1 MTESPTRRLFRYML
15 RYRRTFYAGL
25 AYCVGDTA
33 IGMMVPRV
41 LKRAVDDLA
50 GGVTTAKL
58 WMYAVLLFGLVLA
71 GGYCLFR
78 TRRLLVGASRLIE
91 YDLRNDYFAHLQ
103 RLTPSFYHGSRTG
116 DLMSRATNDLN
127 AVRMMV
133 GPAVMY
139 TTSAILTFV
148 WAIALMLTIDVRLTL
163 IALIPL
169 PFVSV
174 IVGYAGA
181 AIHRR
186 FEAIQTRLSD
196 LSAVVQEA
204 LVGVR
209 VVRAYRQ
216 EAFEIGRFREA
227 NHQYMHQSLAL
238 ARLQGIF
245 FPAVGVMLGVS
256 SLLVLWLGG
265 LAVMAHRISLGDFV
279 AFNAYLTMLSWPMIG
294 FGWVTNLLQRGAA
307 SWARMLAI
315 MDTPPAITNPT
326 APGAVAGA
334 SEIRGEIEIRGLTF
348 AYGEAPVLHDV
359 SLHVNPG
366 ETLAVVGPTGSGKST
381 VINLLPRMF
390 DPPPGTVFIDGVDVR
405 DMPLHVLRGAIGFVS
420 QEPFLFSDTVGGNV
434 AFGLAAGDGQ
444 PERLHQEVRAAAAV
458 ARLDVDVDT
467 FPAGFETL
475 VGERGITLSG
485 GQKQR
490 TALARA
496 IALDPPILI
505 LDDALSAVD
514 TDTEAAILSRLREVM
529 RQRTS
534 ILVSHRVS
542 TVKQADQIIVL
553 RDGRIVERG
562 RHDELL
568 ALDGD
573 YAELHRRQMLEEEVE
588 ASD

>member
-1 MTESPTRRLFRYML
+1 ML
-15 RYRRTFYAGL
+15 RYRRTFVAGL
-25 AYCVGDTA
+25 AYCMGDTA
-33 IGMMVPRV
+33 IGMVAPRV
-41 LKRAVDDLA
+41 LKLAIDDLA
-50 GGVTTAKL
+50 RGVTTAKL
-58 WMYAVLLFGLVLA
+58 WTYALLLFGLALA

-103 RLTPSFYHGSRTG
+103 RLSPSFYHGSRTG

-139 TTSAILTFV
+139 TVSAILTFV
-148 WAIALMLTIDVRLTL
+148 CAIALMLTIDLKLTL
-163 IALIPL
+163 VALIPL

-186 FEAIQTRLSD
+186 FEVIQTRLSD

-216 EAFEIGRFREA
+216 ESFEIERFRHA
-227 NHQYMHQSLAL
+227 NLQYMKHSLGL
-238 ARLQGIF
+238 ARLQGLF
-245 FPAVGVMLGVS
+245 FPSVGVMLGVS

-279 AFNAYLTMLSWPMIG
+279 AFNAYLAMLSWPMIG

-315 MDTPPAITNPT
+315 MDTPPAIMDP
-326 APGAVAGA
+326 AVPGPVDDSGPL
-334 SEIRGEIEIRGLTF
+334 RGEIDIRGLTF
-348 AYGEAPVLHDV
+348 AYGGLPVLHDV
-359 SLHVNPG
+359 SLHINPG
-366 ETLAVVGPTGSGKST
+366 DTLAIVGPTGSGKST
-381 VINLLPRMF
+381 LINLLPRLF
-390 DPPPGTVFIDGVDVR
+390 EPPPGTVFIDGIDVR
-405 DMPLHVLRGAIGFVS
+405 EIPLHVLRSAIGFVS

-434 AFGLAAGDGQ
+434 AFGLPDGDGAT
-444 PERLHQEVRAAAAV
+444 ERRRQEVRAAAAV
-458 ARLDVDVDT
+458 ARLDVDVET
-467 FPAGFETL
+467 FPAGFDTL

-496 IALDPPILI
+496 VALDPRILI

-514 TDTEAAILSRLREVM
+514 TDTEAAILRLLREVM

-562 RHDELL
+562 RHEELL
-568 ALDGD
+568 ALEGD
-573 YAELHRRQMLEEEVE
+573 YAALYRRQLLEEEVE
-588 ASD
+588 KSA